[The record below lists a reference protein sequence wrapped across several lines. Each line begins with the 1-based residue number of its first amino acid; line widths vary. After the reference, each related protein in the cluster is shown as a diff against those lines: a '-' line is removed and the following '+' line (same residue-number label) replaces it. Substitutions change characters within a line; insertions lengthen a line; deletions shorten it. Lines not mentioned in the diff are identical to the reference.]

1 MPIGDRT
8 SKALLNF
15 SKCQDGQLT
24 PTFPSFLPLE
34 VFDNTE
40 FDCRTPE
47 EWLSLGLDGD
57 GIHRPVPGKALL
69 PVMEPSALRAGAAQQ
84 QQQPA
89 TPTQPQLTPT
99 PPKSQLTDSHKK
111 SFRKSVTKY

>member
-1 MPIGDRT
+1 MPITDRT

-15 SKCQDGQLT
+15 SGGQDGHLT

-47 EWLSLGLDGD
+47 DWMALGMHL
-57 GIHRPVPGKALL
+57 K
-69 PVMEPSALRAGAAQQ
+69 
-84 QQQPA
+84 
-89 TPTQPQLTPT
+89 
-99 PPKSQLTDSHKK
+99 
-111 SFRKSVTKY
+111 